1 MLKDDEYMT
10 PKSAWEQI
18 APFIPKDK
26 VIYEAF
32 YGDGSSGE
40 HLRELGFT
48 VIHEPIDF
56 FENTHL
62 GDLIV
67 SNPPSFT
74 QKKEVLETLL
84 HINKPFILLGLDA
97 SCHTSNRLL
106 QAIFQFRWPSIGD
119 AKEANTVHQGRHNNI
134 KVQF

>member
-1 MLKDDEYMT
+1 MVYTKNQAKDDEYMT

-32 YGDGSSGE
+32 YGDGSSGA

-56 FENTHL
+56 FLNTHL
-62 GDLIV
+62 GDH
-67 SNPPSFT
+67 PSFAK
-74 QKKEVLETLL
+74 KKEGSYE
-84 HINKPFILLGLDA
+84 
-97 SCHTSNRLL
+97 STS
-106 QAIFQFRWPSIGD
+106 PS
-119 AKEANTVHQGRHNNI
+119 
-134 KVQF
+134 FF